1 MKILMVSLYFYP
13 DRTGV
18 PKYSGEMAQWL
29 ARRGHEV
36 TVVAGVPHYPDWK
49 RVPGQSALAFTTEQW
64 EGVTVHRVPH
74 YVPNDGRISTLRRM
88 MIDASFL
95 MTSSGKWLRITLK
108 KQAFD
113 VAIAVCPPLFS
124 GLLSYVN
131 QVVRGV
137 PWVFHV
143 QDFQVDAAVRL
154 NLLGRGRIGKLLY
167 LMEGYLLGEASQV
180 ASITPAMCKRA
191 VEKGAADDSVYLLPN
206 WGDVEGIRP
215 GRRDNG
221 FRKALPASPGDT
233 VVMYAGAMGAKQ
245 GLELVLDVAQSVADR
260 GDIRFVMVGGGPEWA
275 RLCEQAGER
284 GIQNMQF
291 IPLQPVEALND
302 MLAAADVHLVV
313 QKSEAADIVMP
324 SKLANIF
331 AAGRPAIATAD
342 EGTALHQAMVDSGG
356 GLVIK
361 PENAAALR
369 SAILRLADD
378 PKARQS
384 MGKAAR
390 AYAEQELD
398 QDLILERF
406 EQELQRVADTGA
418 SAGVLPM
425 ARSLL
430 SFLRRGG

>member
-36 TVVAGVPHYPDWK
+36 TVVAGVPHYPGWK
-49 RVPGQSALAFTTEQW
+49 REPGRSALAFTTEQW

-74 YVPNDGRISTLRRM
+74 YVPNDGKINTLRRM

-95 MTSSGKWLRITLK
+95 MASSSKWLRLTLQ
-108 KQAFD
+108 KQEFD

-131 QVVRGV
+131 QLVRGV

-143 QDFQVDAAVRL
+143 QDFQVDAAIRL
-154 NLLGRGRIGKLLY
+154 NLLGGGRVGKLLY
-167 LMEGYLLGEASQV
+167 MMEGYLLGSASQV
-180 ASITPAMCKRA
+180 ASITPAMCNRA
-191 VEKGAADDSVYLLPN
+191 VEKGAANDHVYLLPN
-206 WGDVEGIRP
+206 WGDVKGIRP
-215 GRRDNG
+215 GQHSND
-221 FRKALPASPGDT
+221 FREALPAVAGDT

-245 GLELVLDVAQSVADR
+245 GLDLVLDVAERIADR
-260 GDIRFVMVGGGPEWA
+260 PDIRFVMVGGGPEWV

-284 GIQNMQF
+284 GLQNMQF
-291 IPLQPVEALND
+291 IPLQPVERLNE

-342 EGTALHQAMVDSGG
+342 AGTALHQAMIDSGG

-361 PENAAALR
+361 PETAEALR

-378 PKARQS
+378 PQARER

-390 AYAEQELD
+390 AYAERELD
-398 QDLILERF
+398 QDVILERF
-406 EQELQRVADTGA
+406 ESELQRVAEA
-418 SAGVLPM
+418 RAPAGVLPM
-425 ARSLL
+425 ARSVLG
-430 SFLRRGG
+430 FLRRGR